1 LPTPSKPKSP
11 LSRRTNRFEETTR
24 NISVAVEPI
33 FLEDESEPDDS
44 KFLWAYHIII
54 ENRGPETVQLL
65 SRHWHITDARGRVRE
80 VEGAG
85 VVGEQPVIEPTTRFE
100 YTSGVPLD
108 TPSGFMRGTY
118 HMRSAK
124 GENFDIGIP
133 AFALQSPYEAGG
145 MH

>member
-1 LPTPSKPKSP
+1 VS
-11 LSRRTNRFEETTR
+11 
-24 NISVAVEPI
+24 VEPI
-33 FLEDESEPDDS
+33 FLEDESDPDDN
-44 KFLWAYHIII
+44 KFLWAYHITI
-54 ENRGPETVQLL
+54 ENRGNETVQLI
-65 SRHWHITDARGRVRE
+65 SRHWHIIDAKGRVRE

-85 VVGEQPVIEPTTRFE
+85 VVGEQPVLEPATRFE

-118 HMRSAK
+118 RMRSAK

-133 AFALQSPYEAGG
+133 TFALGSPYETGG